1 MATASRAA
9 LTVEVMEMLARLDP
23 RLWEIVEPPVPPNPI
38 HDPGFGNG
46 FGIGFRSAAGDGER
60 LNPQPLP
67 PGAALLPA
75 VRDMSVSVAEATIA
89 ASLAGKKPA
98 EVLKEVGDDIC
109 PEPPKVP
116 WPKKWPV
123 PLQLRQQVISDPKRV
138 SPAVQ
143 ASAALVFQSYAHRIT
158 DKNLST
164 AFAALADRLLERA
177 LKTANSTA

>member
-1 MATASRAA
+1 MATTSRAA
-9 LTVEVMEMLARLDP
+9 LTAEVMEMLAHFNP
-23 RLWEIVEPPVPPNPI
+23 RLWELVDPNLPPVPPHPI
-38 HDPGFGNG
+38 QDTGNG
-46 FGIGFRSAAGDGER
+46 FRSTVLDHVR

-67 PGAALLPA
+67 PHEALWLA

-89 ASLAGKKPA
+89 ASLAGRKPS
-98 EVLKEVGDDIC
+98 EILREVGDDIC

-123 PLQLRQQVISDPKRV
+123 PVQLRHQLLSDPRRV

-143 ASAALVFQSYAHRIT
+143 ATAALVFQSYAHRTT
-158 DKNLST
+158 DKTLST
-164 AFAALADRLLERA
+164 AFAGLADRLLERA